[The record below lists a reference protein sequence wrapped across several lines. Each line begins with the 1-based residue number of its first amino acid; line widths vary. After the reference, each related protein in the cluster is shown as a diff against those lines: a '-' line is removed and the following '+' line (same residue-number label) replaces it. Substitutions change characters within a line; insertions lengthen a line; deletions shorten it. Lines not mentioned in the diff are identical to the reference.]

1 MRGMNI
7 SQEQKNALAVQ
18 YEPLVNKITK
28 QFVEKVKVSWDDVK
42 SMAWEGLA
50 LAIENYDDERSTMTF
65 TQFAGFAIRNNILTS
80 LDNELRTVKL
90 SNYAQ
95 KKAIE
100 AGEAT
105 WNSLSIDAPSKDD
118 DDVKPRETVM
128 KMVQEEKFSDGD
140 IFEYL
145 YTRLEEQF
153 GERDYKMFY
162 MSFGLNGYDETK
174 GKDIAIKFGVS
185 EGLVSQKIKK
195 VIQFIRKDEEL
206 CEILAN
212 LLK

>member
-1 MRGMNI
+1 MHMNI
-7 SQEQKNALAVQ
+7 SQDQKNALAVQ

-50 LAIENYDDERSTMTF
+50 IAIETYDDERSTMSF

-95 KKAIE
+95 KKAI
-100 AGEAT
+100 ASGEAT
-105 WNSLSIDAPSKDD
+105 FNSLSIDAPSRADD
-118 DDVKPRETVM
+118 EVKPRETIM
-128 KMVQEEKFSDGD
+128 NMVQEEKFSDGD
-140 IFEYL
+140 VFEYL
-145 YTRLEEQF
+145 YSRIESAF
-153 GERDYKMFY
+153 GKRDYTMFY
-162 MSFGLNGYDETK
+162 MSFGLKGFDEMK

-195 VIQFIRKDEEL
+195 IINYIRQDEEL

>member
-1 MRGMNI
+1 MNMNI

-50 LAIENYDDERSTMTF
+50 IAIETYDDERSTMTF

-95 KKAIE
+95 KKAAE
-100 AGEAT
+100 RGESVF
-105 WNSLSIDAPSKDD
+105 NSLSIDAPSRSDD
-118 DDVKPRETVM
+118 EVKPRETVM
-128 KMVQEEKFSDGD
+128 NMVQDEKFSDGD

-145 YTRLEEQF
+145 YSRLEDAF
-153 GERDYKMFY
+153 GEHEYTMFY

-174 GKDIAIKFGVS
+174 GKDIAAEFGVS

-195 VIQFIRKDEEL
+195 VINYIRKDVEL